1 MQPVLALSP
10 NRYCCGHRGVGKAG
24 PSFLALPSLFPHAE
38 TRERRQTGHNRHLVK
53 DIFREVKKV
62 GL

>member
-24 PSFLALPSLFPHAE
+24 PFFLALSSLFPSTPKRANGG
-38 TRERRQTGHNRHLVK
+38 QTGHNRHLVK
-53 DIFREVKKV
+53 DIFREVKKEI
-62 GL
+62 